1 MPSIAR
7 SATAPHRR
15 FAASCRQAVWDA
27 RQARASSST
36 TATAERETSR
46 SAAPGRFI
54 HVSASA
60 PSTSALPPF
69 QRFLDAEREVVWRYL
84 VSMLGRADAEDC
96 FQETFASAL
105 RAYPRLRP

>member
-7 SATAPHRR
+7 SAIAPHRR
-15 FAASCRQAVWDA
+15 CVASFRPAVWDA
-27 RQARASSST
+27 RRARASSST

-46 SAAPGRFI
+46 YAAPGRFI

-60 PSTSALPPF
+60 PSTSGLPPF

-84 VSMLGRADAEDC
+84 ASMLGSADAEDC
-96 FQETFASAL
+96 FQETFTSAL
-105 RAYPRLRP
+105 